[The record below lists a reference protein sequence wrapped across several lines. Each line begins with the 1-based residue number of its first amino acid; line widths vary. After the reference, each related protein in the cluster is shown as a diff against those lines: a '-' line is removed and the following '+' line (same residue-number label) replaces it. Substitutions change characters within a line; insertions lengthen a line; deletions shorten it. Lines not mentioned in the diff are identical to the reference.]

1 MENSPV
7 RILSYGGGLDS
18 WTMLLLAIDGKLP
31 KPDLVIFADV
41 SNGCPEHDPSDPGEW
56 PSTYRHIREVAMP
69 LCEAHGIEFKWLTSD
84 EIPVRQ
90 SKNNPDGFRSLYA
103 YFRHERMFFGAR
115 SKLCTIAA
123 KVDRIGKY
131 VEARYPEGELEVWI
145 GFGADEQS
153 RLKDNRYA
161 QKGRR
166 TERYPLM
173 ELGMCRCRE
182 EAYARASGYPV
193 PRKSACVFCPHSS
206 RGDFQTLARELPEWF
221 AKVEE
226 IEHTCKLTGE
236 KKRAK
241 AVKDGLTEQE
251 AWEKHPGR
259 KLRYSGTGDDKPVL
273 REWVATPFKG
283 RRENETCPVCGDK
296 KATKRTGCDF
306 LCERTRSGAAT
317 W

>member
-1 MENSPV
+1 
-7 RILSYGGGLDS
+7 
-18 WTMLLLAIDGKLP
+18 
-31 KPDLVIFADV
+31 
-41 SNGCPEHDPSDPGEW
+41 
-56 PSTYRHIREVAMP
+56 MP
-69 LCEAHGIEFKWLTSD
+69 LCAKHGIEFKWLSSD
-84 EIPVRQ
+84 EIPVRR
-90 SKNNPDGFRSLYA
+90 SKNNPDGFRSLYS
-103 YFRHERMFFGAR
+103 YYRHERMFFGAR

-161 QKGRR
+161 QQGRR

-173 ELGMCRCRE
+173 ELDMCRCRE

-206 RGDFQTLARELPEWF
+206 RGDFQTLARELPEQF
-221 AKVEE
+221 AKVEALE
-226 IEHTCKLTGE
+226 EGCKLTGE
-236 KKRAK
+236 KKRLSVMK
-241 AVKDGLTEQE
+241 KEGLASE
-251 AWEKHPGR
+251 AEVVERYPELAGR
-259 KLRYSGTGDDKPVL
+259 RIRYAGTGDKVPAL
-273 REWVATPFKG
+273 RDWVATPFKG
-283 RRENETCPVCGDK
+283 RRENETCPVCGSK

-306 LCERTRSGAAT
+306 LCERTRSGAVS